1 MVKEHWCCGN
11 AETQGNPSTLSGTLL
26 KNCTGQRFSEGICA
40 SENYR
45 LDTTLGQCAEAISKR
60 KCIQTVGWS
69 SPAWFQEQRLWTVL
83 IYTHLIPFCKCICL
97 FCVIVMLLLKRVEHV
112 KHIMNASLRVVNDI
126 FKSMRNNHKFVL
138 RVGSNW
144 ADSAWLWHLNAE
156 TLRVNVIYCVSRQL
170 APCCTSWPFC
180 ASGFRPSVHYSVYA
194 SWGCIPTFN
203 FFLSFKI
210 EFEIQHIH
218 NGQQRSD

>member
-1 MVKEHWCCGN
+1 MFQIETYPFPYRENSHTYYYHNFIWEMMVKEHWCCGN

-97 FCVIVMLLLKRVEHV
+97 FCVIVMLLLKRVKHV
-112 KHIMNASLRVVNDI
+112 KHIMNTEKQSQV
-126 FKSMRNNHKFVL
+126 
-138 RVGSNW
+138 
-144 ADSAWLWHLNAE
+144 
-156 TLRVNVIYCVSRQL
+156 
-170 APCCTSWPFC
+170 
-180 ASGFRPSVHYSVYA
+180 
-194 SWGCIPTFN
+194 CIE
-203 FFLSFKI
+203 S
-210 EFEIQHIH
+210 
-218 NGQQRSD
+218 